1 MFCTFALFFR
11 TIRPEKLRKK
21 GVAVTLGICRL
32 STTPLI
38 FFLLILKLLSINKL
52 SYRSHPVLPW

>member
-11 TIRPEKLRKK
+11 TIRPEKLRKN
-21 GVAVTLGICRL
+21 GVAVPLGICRL

-38 FFLLILKLLSINKL
+38 FFCLF
-52 SYRSHPVLPW
+52 

>member
-38 FFLLILKLLSINKL
+38 FLSAYFEAAVN
-52 SYRSHPVLPW
+52 